1 MKLATL
7 GPKGTFS
14 HEAALCLDP
23 KSEILFQRTIQDVI
37 EQTEAGLAEAG
48 LVPLENSVSGGVGET
63 LDALT
68 ASELTIER
76 EIIHPIVQ
84 NLAGNGSGNASAITT
99 ILAHPQSYS
108 QCESFLRKYYPEA
121 EIIPTSS
128 NGKSAE
134 MLRDSGRADMGAILP
149 ELAIKLYR
157 LERLRSAIQDNRYN
171 VTRFVLISYGATKA
185 TGYDRTS
192 LAIYPQIDHPGLLHD
207 MLGRLAGKGINL
219 SKIESRPAKGKLG
232 DYIFFIDIQGHIQ
245 DPPVAE
251 ALEDLRKKAFLKVL
265 GAYPRQY

>member
-7 GPKGTFS
+7 GPRGTFS
-14 HEAALCLDP
+14 HEAALSLDP
-23 KSEILFQRTIQDVI
+23 NAEILFQRTILDVV
-37 EQTEAGLAEAG
+37 EQTAAGIAEAG
-48 LVPLENSVSGGVGET
+48 LVPLENSVSGSVGET

-68 ASELTIER
+68 DTELTIER
-76 EIIHPIVQ
+76 EIIHPVVQ
-84 NLAGNGSGNASAITT
+84 HLAVTGKTSTAKT

-108 QCESFLRKYYPEA
+108 QCEDFLRKHYPDA

-134 MLRDSGRADMGAILP
+134 MLRDSSQDGLAAILP
-149 ELAIKLYR
+149 DLAIALYR
-157 LERLRSAIQDNRYN
+157 LKKLRSAIQDNRYN
-171 VTRFVLISYGATKA
+171 VTRFVLISFSAAKA

-192 LAIYPQIDHPGLLHD
+192 LVIYPQIDHPGLLHD
-207 MLGRLAGKGINL
+207 VLGRLATRGINL

-245 DPPVAE
+245 DLPVTE
-251 ALEDLRKKAFLKVL
+251 ACEDLKKKTFVKVL
-265 GAYPRQY
+265 GSYPRQY

>member
-7 GPKGTFS
+7 GPRGTFS
-14 HEAALCLDP
+14 HEAALSLDP
-23 KSEILFQRTIQDVI
+23 NAEILFQRTIHDVF
-37 EQTEAGLAEAG
+37 EQTAAGIAETG
-48 LVPLENSVSGGVGET
+48 LVPLENSVSGSVGET

-68 ASELTIER
+68 GTELTIER

-84 NLAGNGSGNASAITT
+84 NLAVTKKTSTVKT

-108 QCESFLRKYYPEA
+108 QCEGFLHKYYPEV

-134 MLRDSGRADMGAILP
+134 MLQDSEREDLGAILP
-149 ELAIKLYR
+149 DLAIERYE
-157 LERLRSAIQDNRYN
+157 LEKLRSAIQDNRYN
-171 VTRFVLISYGATKA
+171 VTRFVLISNSTTQA

-192 LAIYPQIDHPGLLHD
+192 LAIYPQIDHPGLLHE
-207 MLGRLAGKGINL
+207 MLGILSSRGINL
-219 SKIESRPAKGKLG
+219 SKIESRPSKGKLG
-232 DYIFFIDIQGHIQ
+232 DYIFFIDIQGHLQ
-245 DPPVAE
+245 DPPVSE

-265 GAYPRQY
+265 GSYPRQY